1 MEGNN
6 DTNNVVTT
14 TNDVDGNVSAEK
26 TYVKQDIDNSYNAGY
41 KKGLNELQN
50 NAEYKEFMEW
60 KKSNQNDAQKLAEL
74 ETSNASLTNENK
86 LLKAQME
93 VSKSNVNPK
102 MLKFVTSEIMN
113 LVDDKT
119 DFATALDNYKKS
131 NPEFFGE
138 QVVKKVQTSPVLTG
152 GTVKTTTNDIMNS
165 LIRGK

>member
-41 KKGLNELQN
+41 KKGLNELQK

-74 ETSNASLTNENK
+74 ETSNTSLANENK

-93 VSKSNVNPK
+93 VSKSSVNPK
-102 MLKFVTSEIMN
+102 MLKFVTNEIMN

-138 QVVKKVQTSPVLTG
+138 QVIKKVQTSPVLTG